1 MAEYKT
7 KVLIIG
13 SGPAG
18 YTAGIYAA
26 RAGMRPVLV
35 SGLQKGGQLTITTD
49 VENFPGFPEPINGG
63 ELMQRMH
70 DQAVNVGV
78 EIVDDQ
84 ISEVDFSAR
93 QFVLISEGAN
103 SYRAESVII
112 ATGASARWLGLE
124 NEEKFRGF
132 GVSGCATCDGFF
144 YRNKDVAVVDDQ
156 ISEVDFSAS
165 PFVLISEGANSYRAE
180 SVIIATGASAR
191 WLGLENEEKFRGF
204 GVSGCATCDGFFYR
218 NKDVAVVGGGNT
230 AAEEALYLAGIARS
244 VTLVH
249 RRDELRA
256 DKVLQERIKSNPKII
271 VEWDSVIDDI
281 IGGDNPKGVTEIRVK
296 NLKTDKYKN
305 IAVAGVFIAIGHK
318 PNTEIFKNAIV
329 LDNQGYIVT
338 VPGSCQTSVPGVF
351 AAGDVKDSVYR
362 QAVTAAGSGC
372 QAFLEA
378 QRFLQE
384 E

>member
-93 QFVLISEGAN
+93 
-103 SYRAESVII
+103 
-112 ATGASARWLGLE
+112 
-124 NEEKFRGF
+124 
-132 GVSGCATCDGFF
+132 
-144 YRNKDVAVVDDQ
+144 
-156 ISEVDFSAS
+156 

-191 WLGLENEEKFRGF
+191 WLGLPSEEKFRGF

-218 NKDVAVVGGGNT
+218 NRDVAVVGGGNT
-230 AAEEALYLAGIARS
+230 AVDEAIYLTNFAKS
-244 VTLVH
+244 VTLIH
-249 RRDELRA
+249 RRDSLRA
-256 DKVLQERIKSNPKII
+256 DKTLQERLFENPKIN
-271 VEWDSVIDDI
+271 VEWDSVVEEVV
-281 IGGDNPKGVTEIRVK
+281 GTENPLSVTGLKIK
-296 NLKTDKYKN
+296 NVKTDQSKLLK
-305 IAVAGVFIAIGHK
+305 VDGVFIAIGHH
-318 PNTEIFKNAIV
+318 PNTELFRDSLK
-329 LDNQGYIVT
+329 LDKDGYIIT
-338 VPGSCQTSVPGVF
+338 EPNSGKTNIEGVF
-351 AAGDVKDSVYR
+351 AAGDVKDPYYR
-362 QAVTAAGSGC
+362 QAVIAAASGC
-372 QAFLEA
+372 IAALEA
-378 QRFLQE
+378 EKYLVSKK
-384 E
+384 

>member
-93 QFVLISEGAN
+93 
-103 SYRAESVII
+103 
-112 ATGASARWLGLE
+112 
-124 NEEKFRGF
+124 
-132 GVSGCATCDGFF
+132 
-144 YRNKDVAVVDDQ
+144 
-156 ISEVDFSAS
+156 

-230 AAEEALYLAGIARS
+230 AAADAMTLSRICEKVI
-244 VTLVH
+244 LVH
-249 RRDELRA
+249 RRDSLRA
-256 DKVLQERIKSNPKII
+256 TKVYHKQLEETENIEFYWNTTVSEFLYEKKLTGAKLHNVKTG
-271 VEWDSVIDDI
+271 ED
-281 IGGDNPKGVTEIRVK
+281 TEISVDGA
-296 NLKTDKYKN
+296 L
-305 IAVAGVFIAIGHK
+305 ISIGRK
-318 PNTEIFKNAIV
+318 PASELFEGI
-329 LDNQGYIVT
+329 LDMDEAGYIVADEST
-338 VPGSCQTSVPGVF
+338 RTNIPGVF
-351 AAGDVKDSVYR
+351 AIGDVRTKALR
-362 QAVTAAGSGC
+362 QVVTAVADGATASHYIEKYLAH
-372 QAFLEA
+372 QI
-378 QRFLQE
+378 
-384 E
+384 